1 MKMNKIIIPA
11 AMLAVGVALVG
22 SISSTLA
29 WYQYSTKAQA
39 AFIGTSVGQSENLE
53 ILAADNTTWKSNLTN
68 TDVNALAGLN
78 ENYPNI
84 LPVTP
89 GASVAKDG
97 AIPAKSAFKEGIET
111 GVSEYR
117 KNADAANIIQF
128 DLKIRYKKTA
138 SQQEFL
144 AKDLM
149 LNDLT
154 IMNNADNTK
163 GADLYKAIRVHL
175 AVGSGDNASY
185 FLFANDNDSDE
196 AELTTQTY
204 GPLDTNNDG
213 LYDKTI
219 GYQWDNTE
227 EVLYGVNNSTEVANN
242 ASQMDLNNHAIKL
255 GTLPAG
261 DKDSAAKD
269 GLNVKVTIW
278 IEGWHK
284 FAGVPDGNRDK
295 VSGEGSPSSMWD
307 PQQYVN
313 QKFNVGLRFQGVD
326 AE

>member
-11 AMLAVGVALVG
+11 AALAMGIALVG
-22 SISSTLA
+22 SVSSTLA

-53 ILAADNTTWKSNLTN
+53 IQKADEKWTSNLTN
-68 TDVNALAGLN
+68 AEVNALAGIN
-78 ENYPNI
+78 ESYPNL

-117 KNADAANIIQF
+117 KNADPTNIIQF
-128 DLKIRYKKTA
+128 DLKIRYKKTTA
-138 SQQEFL
+138 DSEYL

-149 LNDLT
+149 LSDLT
-154 IMNNADNTK
+154 IKNDAANTK

-175 AVGSGDNASY
+175 AVGNTSY
-185 FLFANDNDSDE
+185 FLFANDNDSSE

-213 LYDKTI
+213 VYDKTI
-219 GYQWDNTE
+219 GYQWDNTT

-242 ASQMDLNNHAIKL
+242 ANQLDLNNHPIKL

-261 DKDSAAKD
+261 NKDSAAKD

-284 FAGVPDGNRDK
+284 FNGVPDGNKDK